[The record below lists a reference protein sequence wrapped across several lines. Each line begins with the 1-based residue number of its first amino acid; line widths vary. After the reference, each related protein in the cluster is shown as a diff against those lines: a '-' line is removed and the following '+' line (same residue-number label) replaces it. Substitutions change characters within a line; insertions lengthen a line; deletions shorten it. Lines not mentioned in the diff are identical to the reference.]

1 MIPVQGEFLFR
12 CHSITLDFFF
22 FISTIQF
29 CSAQIMFYYA
39 GSKTLSLTYTS
50 VPRACGFYSGA
61 FSCRLSSPLI
71 LCHRIRFTSEAFL
84 PSCRAKH
91 RAGMRD
97 ERGNSILINLIVP
110 VKPLRVYLC
119 TGDKWV
125 CCSGALHNAR
135 GMRVRLRARGYSHE
149 RT

>member
-1 MIPVQGEFLFR
+1 MP
-12 CHSITLDFFF
+12 
-22 FISTIQF
+22 
-29 CSAQIMFYYA
+29 
-39 GSKTLSLTYTS
+39 
-50 VPRACGFYSGA
+50 
-61 FSCRLSSPLI
+61 
-71 LCHRIRFTSEAFL
+71 
-84 PSCRAKH
+84 AKH

-119 TGDKWV
+119 TGDKWI

-135 GMRVRLRARGYSHE
+135 GMHVRSRARGYSHE